1 MQETSSKGD
10 LRWMVEGLPFS
21 SPLRVVV
28 LIPLR
33 DDWLCAA
40 ELLRQLDQMLA
51 GQPYRVDILLVDD
64 NSHQE
69 GRPADFPGQFAA
81 IQSIRVLRLR
91 RNLGHQ
97 RAIAIGL
104 VYIEKSIPCDAV
116 LVMDGDGEDTPAG
129 ALELLN
135 AFTGEAAIFAK
146 RSRRT
151 ESITFRFL
159 YRLYKLVHYLLTGVK
174 VQVGNFS
181 ILPSKYLGTLVVTS
195 ELWNHYAAAV
205 IRSGL
210 LMTTI
215 PIPRG
220 YRITG
225 SSKMNFVTLAAH
237 GMSAISVYGDVVGV
251 RVLVASMFG
260 SLMAAAGIV
269 AVIVLRIFA
278 NREVPGWATLSI
290 GALAIIF
297 IQFLSLALSFTF
309 TFLSNRI
316 NLSFVPLRDYE
327 LFIAGVQDVWQNG

>member
-1 MQETSSKGD
+1 
-10 LRWMVEGLPFS
+10 MVESSPSS

-33 DDWLCAA
+33 DDWLSAA
-40 ELLRQLDQMLA
+40 ELLRRFDQALIA
-51 GQPYRVDILLVDD
+51 QPYRVEILLVDD
-64 NSHQE
+64 ASRQE
-69 GRPADFPGQFAA
+69 GRPADFPSHFAA
-81 IQSIRVLRLR
+81 IQGIRILRLR

-104 VYIEKSIPCDAV
+104 VHIEKTIPCDAV

-129 ALELLN
+129 ALQLLSSFN
-135 AFTGEAAIFAK
+135 GQTAVFAK

-151 ESITFRFL
+151 ESRTFRVF
-159 YRLYKLVHYLLTGVK
+159 YKVYKLVHYLLTGVK
-174 VQVGNFS
+174 VEVGNFS
-181 ILPSKYLGTLVVTS
+181 ILPSRYLGTLVVTS

-210 LMTTI
+210 VMTTI

-225 SSKMNFVTLAAH
+225 GSKMNFVTLAAH

-251 RVLVASMFG
+251 RVLLASMLG

-269 AVIVLRIFA
+269 VVTILRIFA
-278 NREVPGWATLSI
+278 RREVPGWATLSI

-297 IQFLSLALSFTF
+297 IQFVTLALSFTF
-309 TFLSNRI
+309 TFLANRI

-327 LFIAGVQDVWQNG
+327 LFVSGVQDIWQNG

>member
-1 MQETSSKGD
+1 
-10 LRWMVEGLPFS
+10 MVEDSPAS

-33 DDWLCAA
+33 DDWQSAA
-40 ELLRQLDQMLA
+40 VLLDHLDQALA
-51 GQPYRVDILLVDD
+51 AQPHRVEILIVDD
-64 NSHQE
+64 NSLQE
-69 GRPADFPGQFAA
+69 GTPADFSSRFAA
-81 IQSIRVLRLR
+81 IHNIRILRLR
-91 RNLGHQ
+91 RTLGHQ

-104 VYIEKSIPCDAV
+104 VHIEKSIPCDAV

-129 ALELLN
+129 AIELLKV
-135 AFTGEAAIFAK
+135 FTGDSAIFAK

-151 ESITFRFL
+151 ESFTFRAL
-159 YRLYKLVHYLLTGVK
+159 YGLYKLVHYLLTGVK
-174 VQVGNFS
+174 VEVGNFS
-181 ILPSKYLGTLVVTS
+181 ILPSRYLGTLVVTS
-195 ELWNHYAAAV
+195 ELWNHYAAAM

-220 YRITG
+220 HRIAG
-225 SSKMNFVTLAAH
+225 KSRMNFVTLAAH

-251 RVLVASMFG
+251 RVLVASMLG

-278 NREVPGWATLSI
+278 NRAVPGWATLSI

-327 LFIAGVQDVWQNG
+327 MFVAGVQDVWQTG

>member
-1 MQETSSKGD
+1 MADASPASSQ
-10 LRWMVEGLPFS
+10 
-21 SPLRVVV
+21 LRVVV
-28 LIPLR
+28 LIPLC
-33 DDWLCAA
+33 DDWLSAA
-40 ELLRQLDQMLA
+40 ELLRRLDLSLST
-51 GQPYRVDILLVDD
+51 QPYRVEILLVDD
-64 NSHQE
+64 ASRQE
-69 GRPADFPGQFAA
+69 ASRADFPDQFAA
-81 IQSIRVLRLR
+81 IKSIRILRLR

-104 VYIEKSIPCDAV
+104 VHIEKFISCDAV

-129 ALELLN
+129 ALQLLN
-135 AFTGEAAIFAK
+135 AFTGGAAIFAK

-151 ESITFRFL
+151 ESFTFRVL
-159 YRLYKLVHYLLTGVK
+159 YKLYKLVHYLLTGVK

-220 YRITG
+220 HRFAG

-237 GMSAISVYGDVVGV
+237 GMSAISVYGDIVGV
-251 RVLVASMFG
+251 RVLVASMIG

-278 NREVPGWATLSI
+278 NRAVPGWATLSI

-327 LFIAGVQDVWQNG
+327 LFVAGVQDVSLDE

>member
-1 MQETSSKGD
+1 
-10 LRWMVEGLPFS
+10 MVEG
-21 SPLRVVV
+21 SPQASTLRVVV

-33 DDWLCAA
+33 DDWVSAA
-40 ELLRQLDQMLA
+40 ELLTQLDRALS
-51 GQPYRVDILLVDD
+51 GQPFRVEILLVDD
-64 NSHQE
+64 GSRQQCNS
-69 GRPADFPGQFAA
+69 ADFPAQFAA
-81 IQSIRVLRLR
+81 IQNIKVLRLR

-104 VYIEKSIPCDAV
+104 VHIEQSISCDAV

-129 ALELLN
+129 ALQLLN
-135 AFTGEAAIFAK
+135 EFNGEAAIFAK

-151 ESITFRFL
+151 ESSVFRVF
-159 YRLYKLVHYLLTGVK
+159 YQLYKLIHYLLTGVK

-181 ILPSKYLGTLVVTS
+181 ILPSKYLGTLAVTS
-195 ELWNHYAAAV
+195 ELWNHYSAAV

-210 LMTTI
+210 PLTTT

-237 GMSAISVYGDVVGV
+237 GMSAISVYGDIVGV
-251 RVLVASMFG
+251 RILLGSMLG
-260 SLMAAAGIV
+260 SLLAALGIV
-269 AVIVLRIFA
+269 AIIAIRVFTSRAI
-278 NREVPGWATLSI
+278 PGWATYSI
-290 GALAIIF
+290 AALAIIF
-297 IQFLSLALSFTF
+297 IQFISLALSFTF

-327 LFIAGVQDVWQNG
+327 LFVDGVQVIWPNG

>member
-1 MQETSSKGD
+1 
-10 LRWMVEGLPFS
+10 MVDASPVS

-28 LIPLR
+28 LIPLH
-33 DDWLCAA
+33 DDWLSAA
-40 ELLRQLDQMLA
+40 ELLRQLDLSLST
-51 GQPYRVDILLVDD
+51 QPYRVEILLVDD
-64 NSHQE
+64 ASRQE
-69 GRPADFPGQFAA
+69 ASRADFPDQFAA
-81 IQSIRVLRLR
+81 IKSIRVLRLR

-104 VYIEKSIPCDAV
+104 VHIEKSIPCDAV

-129 ALELLN
+129 ALQLLN
-135 AFTGEAAIFAK
+135 TFTGESAIFAK
-146 RSRRT
+146 RHRRT
-151 ESITFRFL
+151 ESFSFRVL
-159 YRLYKLVHYLLTGVK
+159 YKMYKLVHYLLTGVK

-181 ILPSKYLGTLVVTS
+181 ILPSRYLGTLVVTS

-210 LMTTI
+210 PMTTI

-220 YRITG
+220 HRIAG

-237 GMSAISVYGDVVGV
+237 GMSAIAVYGDIVGV
-251 RVLVASMFG
+251 RVLVASMIG
-260 SLMAAAGIV
+260 SLMAAAGII

-278 NREVPGWATLSI
+278 NRAVPGWATLSI

-297 IQFLSLALSFTF
+297 LQFLSLALSFTF

-316 NLSFVPLRDYE
+316 NLSFVPLRDHE
-327 LFIAGVQDVWQNG
+327 LFVAGVQDLWQKG

>member
-1 MQETSSKGD
+1 
-10 LRWMVEGLPFS
+10 MVESSPSS
-21 SPLRVVV
+21 SPLHVVV

-33 DDWLCAA
+33 DDWLSAA
-40 ELLRQLDQMLA
+40 ELLRQLDRSLST
-51 GQPYRVDILLVDD
+51 QPYRVEILLVDD
-64 NSHQE
+64 ASRQE
-69 GRPADFPGQFAA
+69 ATPFDFPDQFSA
-81 IQSIRVLRLR
+81 IQRIRILRLR

-104 VYIEKSIPCDAV
+104 VHIEESIPCDAV

-129 ALELLN
+129 ALQLLN

-151 ESITFRFL
+151 ESFTFRVL
-159 YRLYKLVHYLLTGVK
+159 YWLYKLVHYLLTGVK

-225 SSKMNFVTLAAH
+225 SSKMNFVSLAAH

-251 RVLVASMFG
+251 RVLVASLIG
-260 SLMAAAGIV
+260 SLLAAAGIV

-278 NREVPGWATLSI
+278 NRAVPGWATLSI

-297 IQFLSLALSFTF
+297 MQFVTLALSFTF

-327 LFIAGVQDVWQNG
+327 LFVAGVQDVWQHG

>member
-1 MQETSSKGD
+1 
-10 LRWMVEGLPFS
+10 MVAGPPQASLS
-21 SPLRVVV
+21 RVVV

-33 DDWLCAA
+33 DDWASAA
-40 ELLRQLDQMLA
+40 ELIRQLDQALSS
-51 GQPYRVDILLVDD
+51 QPYLVEILLVDD
-64 NSHQE
+64 GSRQN
-69 GRPADFPGQFAA
+69 FPRAA
-81 IQSIRVLRLR
+81 FSSRFDAIRRIRILRLR

-104 VYIEKSIPCDAV
+104 VHIEKSISCDAI
-116 LVMDGDGEDTPAG
+116 LVMDGDGEDTPEG
-129 ALELLN
+129 ALQLFS
-135 AFTGEAAIFAK
+135 AFTGETAIFAK

-151 ESITFRFL
+151 ESVTFRLF
-159 YRLYKLVHYLLTGVK
+159 YQLYKLAHHMLTGVK

-181 ILPSKYLGTLVVTS
+181 ILPSRFLGTLVVTS
-195 ELWNHYAAAV
+195 ELWNHYAATV

-210 LMTTI
+210 PMTST

-225 SSKMNFVTLAAH
+225 ISKMNFVALAAH

-251 RVLVASMFG
+251 RLMLGSMAG

-269 AVIVLRIFA
+269 AVIAIRIFT
-278 NREVPGWATLSI
+278 NRAIPSWATYSI
-290 GALAIIF
+290 GALTIIL
-297 IQFLSLALSFTF
+297 IQFITLGLSFTF

-327 LFIAGVQDVWQNG
+327 LFVDGFQDIDHND

>member
-1 MQETSSKGD
+1 
-10 LRWMVEGLPFS
+10 MVEGSPVS

-33 DDWLCAA
+33 DDWLSAA
-40 ELLRQLDQMLA
+40 ELLRQLDRSLS
-51 GQPYRVDILLVDD
+51 GEPYRVEILLVDD
-64 NSHQE
+64 ASRHE
-69 GRPADFPGQFAA
+69 AGPLDFPDRFAA
-81 IQSIRVLRLR
+81 IQSIRILRLR

-104 VYIEKSIPCDAV
+104 VHIEESIPCDAV
-116 LVMDGDGEDTPAG
+116 LVMDGDGEDTAAG
-129 ALELLN
+129 ALQLLT
-135 AFTGEAAIFAK
+135 AFTGEAAVFAK

-151 ESITFRFL
+151 ESFTFRVL
-159 YRLYKLVHYLLTGVK
+159 YRVYKLIHYLLTGVK
-174 VQVGNFS
+174 VEVGNLS
-181 ILPSKYLGTLVVTS
+181 ILPARYLGTLVVTS

-220 YRITG
+220 HRIAGT
-225 SSKMNFVTLAAH
+225 SKMNFVTLAAH

-251 RVLVASMFG
+251 RVLVASLVG

-269 AVIVLRIFA
+269 VIILLRIFA
-278 NREVPGWATLSI
+278 NRGVPGWASLFI

-316 NLSFVPLRDYE
+316 NLSFVPLRDYA
-327 LFIAGVQDVWQNG
+327 LFVAGVRDIWPNE

>member
-1 MQETSSKGD
+1 
-10 LRWMVEGLPFS
+10 MVESSPQA

-33 DDWLCAA
+33 DDWVSAA
-40 ELLRQLDQMLA
+40 ELIRRLDQALLA
-51 GQPYRVDILLVDD
+51 QPYGAEVLLVDD
-64 NSHQE
+64 GSRQE
-69 GRPADFPGQFAA
+69 CRPADFPAQLAA
-81 IQSIRVLRLR
+81 IRNIRVLRLR

-104 VYIEKSIPCDAV
+104 VHIEKSIPCDAV
-116 LVMDGDGEDTPAG
+116 LVMDGDGEDTPEG
-129 ALELLN
+129 ALQLLSL
-135 AFTGEAAIFAK
+135 FTGQTAIFAK

-151 ESITFRFL
+151 ESSTFRLF
-159 YRLYKLVHYLLTGVK
+159 YQMYKLVHYLLTGVK

-195 ELWNHYAAAV
+195 ELWNHYSAAV

-210 LMTTI
+210 PMTTT

-220 YRITG
+220 YRIDG

-251 RVLVASMFG
+251 RLLLGSMLG
-260 SLMAAAGIV
+260 SLLAAAGIA
-269 AVIVLRIFA
+269 AVLAVRLFTDRAIPA
-278 NREVPGWATLSI
+278 WATYSI

-297 IQFLSLALSFTF
+297 IQFVTLALSFTF

-327 LFIAGVQDVWQNG
+327 LFVAGVQDICLNG

>member
-1 MQETSSKGD
+1 
-10 LRWMVEGLPFS
+10 
-21 SPLRVVV
+21 
-28 LIPLR
+28 
-33 DDWLCAA
+33 
-40 ELLRQLDQMLA
+40 
-51 GQPYRVDILLVDD
+51 
-64 NSHQE
+64 
-69 GRPADFPGQFAA
+69 
-81 IQSIRVLRLR
+81 
-91 RNLGHQ
+91 
-97 RAIAIGL
+97 
-104 VYIEKSIPCDAV
+104 
-116 LVMDGDGEDTPAG
+116 MDGDGEDTPAG
-129 ALELLN
+129 ALQLLD
-135 AFTGEAAIFAK
+135 AFTGESAIFAK

-151 ESITFRFL
+151 ESFSFRVL

-174 VQVGNFS
+174 VEVGNFS
-181 ILPSKYLGTLVVTS
+181 ILPSRYLGTLVVTS

-251 RVLVASMFG
+251 RVLIASMFG

-269 AVIVLRIFA
+269 GVITRRVFT
-278 NREVPGWATLSI
+278 NRAVPGWATYAI

-297 IQFLSLALSFTF
+297 IQFATLALSLTF

-327 LFIAGVQDVWQNG
+327 LFVAGVHDIWHNG

>member
-1 MQETSSKGD
+1 MP
-10 LRWMVEGLPFS
+10 EGSPLS
-21 SPLRVVV
+21 SPLHVVV

-33 DDWLCAA
+33 DDWISAA
-40 ELLRQLDQMLA
+40 ELLAQLDQALS
-51 GQPYRVDILLVDD
+51 GQPFRVEILFVDD
-64 NSHQE
+64 GSRQQCNA
-69 GRPADFPGQFAA
+69 ADVPSRFAA

-104 VYIEKSIPCDAV
+104 VHIQKTIPCDAV

-129 ALELLN
+129 ALQLLN
-135 AFTGEAAIFAK
+135 AFTGETAIFAK

-151 ESITFRFL
+151 ESFTFRL
-159 YRLYKLVHYLLTGVK
+159 LYKTYKLFHYLLTGVK
-174 VQVGNFS
+174 VQIGNFS
-181 ILPSKYLGTLVVTS
+181 ILPSRYLGTLAVTS
-195 ELWNHYAAAV
+195 ELWNHYSAAV

-210 LMTTI
+210 PMMTT

-220 YRITG
+220 YRIAG

-237 GMSAISVYGDVVGV
+237 GMSAISVYGDIVGV
-251 RVLVASMFG
+251 RLLLGSMLGSLVA
-260 SLMAAAGIV
+260 AVGIV
-269 AVIVLRIFA
+269 TIIAIRIFT
-278 NREVPGWATLSI
+278 NRAIPGWAAYSI

-316 NLSFVPLRDYE
+316 NLSFVPLRDYG
-327 LFIAGVQDVWQNG
+327 LFVAEVQDIWPNG

>member
-1 MQETSSKGD
+1 
-10 LRWMVEGLPFS
+10 MVEDSPAS

-33 DDWLCAA
+33 DDWQSAA
-40 ELLRQLDQMLA
+40 VLLDHLDQTLA
-51 GQPYRVDILLVDD
+51 TRRYRVEILLVDD
-64 NSHQE
+64 NSRQE
-69 GRPADFPGQFAA
+69 GRPADFPSQFVA
-81 IQSIRVLRLR
+81 IRNIRILRLR

-104 VYIEKSIPCDAV
+104 VHIEKSIPCDAV

-135 AFTGEAAIFAK
+135 AYTGEAANFAK

-151 ESITFRFL
+151 ESLTFRV
-159 YRLYKLVHYLLTGVK
+159 LYKLYKLIHYLLTGVK

-181 ILPSKYLGTLVVTS
+181 ILPSRFLGTLVVTS

-220 YRITG
+220 HRIAGT
-225 SSKMNFVTLAAH
+225 SKMNFVTLAAH

-251 RVLVASMFG
+251 RVLVASMLG

-269 AVIVLRIFA
+269 AVIVLQMFA
-278 NREVPGWATLSI
+278 NRAVPGWATLSI

-327 LFIAGVQDVWQNG
+327 LFVAGVHDIWHAE

>member
-1 MQETSSKGD
+1 
-10 LRWMVEGLPFS
+10 MVESSPSS

-33 DDWLCAA
+33 DDWLSAA
-40 ELLRQLDQMLA
+40 ELLRRLDQALV
-51 GQPYRVDILLVDD
+51 GQPYRVEILLVDD
-64 NSHQE
+64 GSRQE
-69 GRPADFPGQFAA
+69 GRPADFPGQFEA
-81 IQSIRVLRLR
+81 IQSIRILRLR

-97 RAIAIGL
+97 RAIAIGI
-104 VYIEKSIPCDAV
+104 VHIERSIPCDAV

-129 ALELLN
+129 ALELLH
-135 AFTGEAAIFAK
+135 AFTGESAIFAK

-151 ESITFRFL
+151 ESFSFRVL

-174 VQVGNFS
+174 VEVGNFS
-181 ILPSKYLGTLVVTS
+181 ILPSRYLGTLVVTS

-251 RVLVASMFG
+251 RVLIASMFG

-269 AVIVLRIFA
+269 GVITRRVFT
-278 NREVPGWATLSI
+278 NRAVPGWATYAI

-297 IQFLSLALSFTF
+297 IQFATLALGLTF

-327 LFIAGVQDVWQNG
+327 LFVAGVHDIWQNG

>member
-1 MQETSSKGD
+1 MIESPPQA
-10 LRWMVEGLPFS
+10 
-21 SPLRVVV
+21 SPLRVVL

-33 DDWLCAA
+33 DDWVSAA
-40 ELLRQLDQMLA
+40 ELIRRLDQALSY
-51 GQPYRVDILLVDD
+51 QPYRTEILLVDD
-64 NSHQE
+64 GSRQQCSP
-69 GRPADFPGQFAA
+69 GDFPAQLAA
-81 IQSIRVLRLR
+81 IRNIRILRLR

-104 VYIEKSIPCDAV
+104 VHIEQSIPCDAV
-116 LVMDGDGEDTPAG
+116 LVMDGDGEDTPEG
-129 ALELLN
+129 ALQLLR
-135 AFTGEAAIFAK
+135 AFTGETAIFAK

-151 ESITFRFL
+151 ESFTFRVF
-159 YRLYKLVHYLLTGVK
+159 YKLYKLVHYLLTGVK

-181 ILPSKYLGTLVVTS
+181 ILPARYLGTLVVTS
-195 ELWNHYAAAV
+195 ELWNHYSAAV

-210 LMTTI
+210 LMTTT

-251 RVLVASMFG
+251 RLLVGSMIG

-269 AVIVLRIFA
+269 AVIAIRIFT
-278 NREVPGWATLSI
+278 NRAIPGWATYSI

-297 IQFLSLALSFTF
+297 IQFVSLALSFTF

-327 LFIAGVQDVWQNG
+327 LFVAGVQDVWQNG